1 MVSKI
6 LITAA
11 ATVVAAGAS
20 SITEE
25 VDAPHRRLDSVG
37 ADNNRVSIEYTYMMT
52 YIIICT

>member
-6 LITAA
+6 LITA

-20 SITEE
+20 STEE

-37 ADNNRVSIEYTYMMT
+37 ADNNRVSILT
-52 YIIICT
+52 

>member
-6 LITAA
+6 LITA

-25 VDAPHRRLDSVG
+25 VNAPHRLLDSVG

-52 YIIICT
+52 L

>member
-6 LITAA
+6 LITA